1 MTCAGLARYL
11 ARRFLSR
18 LMFCEYP
25 HRMAKQA
32 PRSSVAAGIEAI
44 FHPRSIA
51 VVGASAN
58 PDTPGFDYVRSLQE
72 FGYGGRIYPINPK
85 GGEILGLPV
94 YASLRDIPGGVDYVI
109 SCIPNAYVLDLV
121 QDCAAVGV
129 KALQLFTGRFSETG
143 RADDAALEDR
153 LHRTATEAGVR
164 LIGPNCMGLLYPELG
179 ISFRTDMSRKSGP
192 IGFLSQSGNL
202 LFELTHFGESRGL
215 RFSKAISYGNALDLN
230 ESDFLEYF
238 AEDTETHVIGAYVEG
253 VRDGRA
259 FMEALRQASSRKPT
273 VVLKGGRT
281 DAGGRTAV
289 SHTAAL
295 AGSAAVWDAALRQ
308 SGAIGVETVEE
319 LIDVLI
325 ACAYMKPK
333 LPSLVN
339 RNPSTRSGRYA
350 SRTAQGERPKLGM
363 VGAGGGRSVLTAD
376 LCEELGLSVPP
387 LPPDVEAKVAEKA
400 PDLAGWVTNPVD
412 QSILAGSGLGGAQ
425 VLEWLDESPEI
436 DMLVGNI
443 GEPWAFGRPN
453 GEAIVRRVTERFIEV
468 AAKTK
473 KPFAVVLGPSDYGDE
488 SRWRVVSEAR
498 ERLVEAS
505 VAVFPSVERAVRT
518 LARLGGYWSRRLD

>member
-1 MTCAGLARYL
+1 MARLAEL
-11 ARRFLSR
+11 
-18 LMFCEYP
+18 
-25 HRMAKQA
+25 
-32 PRSSVAAGIEAI
+32 SSVPADIEAI
-44 FHPRSIA
+44 FHPGSIA

-58 PDTPGFDYVRSLQE
+58 PDTPGYDYVRSLQE
-72 FGYGGRIYPINPK
+72 FGYEGRTYPINPK

-94 YASLRDIPGGVDYVI
+94 YASLREVPGGVDYVI
-109 SCIPNAYVLDLV
+109 SCIPNAYTLDLV
-121 QDCAAVGV
+121 GDCAAAGA

-153 LHRTATEAGVR
+153 LQLTAREAGVR
-164 LIGPNCMGLLYPELG
+164 LIGPNCMGLLYPGLG

-230 ESDFLEYF
+230 ECDFLEYF
-238 AEDTETHVIGAYVEG
+238 AEDAETRVIGAYIEG

-259 FMEALRQASSRKPT
+259 FIQALRRASSRKPT

-295 AGSAAVWDAALRQ
+295 AGSAAVWDAAVRQ
-308 SGAIGVETVEE
+308 SGALSVATVEE
-319 LIDVLI
+319 LVDTLI
-325 ACAYMKPK
+325 GCAYMKTPTDAH
-333 LPSLVN
+333 SAD
-339 RNPSTRSGRYA
+339 RS
-350 SRTAQGERPKLGM
+350 SRPRLAM

-425 VLEWLDESPEI
+425 VLEWLDESPDI

-473 KPFAVVLGPSDYGDE
+473 KPFAVVLGPSDYPDE
-488 SRWRVVSEAR
+488 ERWRVVSEAR
-498 ERLVEAS
+498 ESLVEAG

-518 LARLGGYWSRRLD
+518 LARPARYWSGRRD

>member
-1 MTCAGLARYL
+1 MT
-11 ARRFLSR
+11 
-18 LMFCEYP
+18 
-25 HRMAKQA
+25 KQA
-32 PRSSVAAGIEAI
+32 IAAEIEAM
-44 FHPRSIA
+44 FHPESIA

-58 PDTPGFDYVRSLQE
+58 PDTPGYDYVRTLRE
-72 FGYGGRIYPINPK
+72 FGYAGRIYPVNPK

-94 YASLRDIPGGVDYVI
+94 HASLRDVPGEVDYVI

-121 QDCAAVGV
+121 ADCAAASV

-143 RADDAALEDR
+143 RADDAALEEELR
-153 LHRTATEAGVR
+153 RTAKEAGVR
-164 LIGPNCMGLLYPELG
+164 LIGPNCMGLLYPRFG
-179 ISFRTDMSRKSGP
+179 ISFRGDMSREAGP

-202 LFELTHFGESRGL
+202 LFELTHFGETRGM

-238 AEDTETHVIGAYVEG
+238 GEDSETSVIGAYIEG
-253 VRDGRA
+253 VKDGRA
-259 FMEALRQASSRKPT
+259 FLAALRGAASRKPA

-281 DAGGRTAV
+281 QAGGRTAA

-295 AGSAAVWDAALRQ
+295 AGSAEVWAAAVRQ
-308 SGAIGVETVEE
+308 AGAVPVDTVEE
-319 LIDVLI
+319 LIDMLVGF
-325 ACAYMKPK
+325 AYLRPG
-333 LPSLVN
+333 
-339 RNPSTRSGRYA
+339 SGKRLA
-350 SRTAQGERPKLGM
+350 M

-376 LCEELGLSVPP
+376 LCEELGLSVPQ
-387 LPPDVEAKVAEKA
+387 LPADVEQKVAAKA

-425 VLEWLDESPEI
+425 MLEWLDESPEI
-436 DMLVGNI
+436 DLLVGNV

-468 AAKTK
+468 ASRTS
-473 KPFAVVLGPSDYGDE
+473 KPFAVVLGPSDYRDE
-488 SRWRVVSEAR
+488 TRWQVVSEAR
-498 ERLVEAS
+498 DRLVEAG

-518 LARLGGYWSRRLD
+518 LARYSGFWARRAG

>member
-1 MTCAGLARYL
+1 MRCFSLTGTSSGAFTPRTQASTSRYGSL
-11 ARRFLSR
+11 FMDGQSGYAQRVTKNRER
-18 LMFCEYP
+18 P
-25 HRMAKQA
+25 
-32 PRSSVAAGIEAI
+32 PVALEIDAI
-44 FHPRSIA
+44 FHPHSIA

-58 PDTPGFDYVRSLQE
+58 PDTPGYDYVRSLQE
-72 FGYGGRIYPINPK
+72 FGYKGRIYPVNPK
-85 GGEILGLPV
+85 GGEILGLPAF
-94 YASLRDIPGGVDYVI
+94 ASLRDISGGVDYVI
-109 SCIPNAYVLDLV
+109 SCIPNAYILDLV
-121 QDCAAVGV
+121 RDCAAAGV

-143 RADDAALEDR
+143 RADDAALEDGLR
-153 LHRTATEAGVR
+153 ETAADAGVR

-179 ISFRTDMSRKSGP
+179 ISFRTDMSRKPGP

-230 ESDFLEYF
+230 ECAFLEYF
-238 AEDTETHVIGAYVEG
+238 ADDAETRVVGAYIEG

-259 FMEALRQASSRKPT
+259 FIQALGRAASKKPT

-295 AGSAAVWDAALRQ
+295 AGSAAVWDAAVRQ
-308 SGAIGVETVEE
+308 SGAIRVETVEE
-319 LIDVLI
+319 LIDTLI
-325 ACAYMKPK
+325 ASAYMKRPVE
-333 LPSLVN
+333 S
-339 RNPSTRSGRYA
+339 NPADRT
-350 SRTAQGERPKLGM
+350 SRPRLAM

-387 LPPDVEAKVAEKA
+387 LPPDVEAKVAERA
-400 PDLAGWVTNPVD
+400 SDLAGWVTNPVD

-425 VLEWLDESPEI
+425 VLEWLDESPDI
-436 DMLVGNI
+436 DLLVGNI

-468 AAKTK
+468 VAKTK

-488 SRWRVVSEAR
+488 DRWRFISEAR

-518 LARLGGYWSRRLD
+518 LARLAG